1 LDAGSLEPTEAEY
14 NAAVREALQQLDE
27 CVVGINEVL
36 QEVQEAV
43 AELQQA

>member
-1 LDAGSLEPTEAEY
+1 
-14 NAAVREALQQLDE
+14 VREALQQLDE

-43 AELQQA
+43 AELQQT